1 MQKPFLVVQNLKRDY
16 HGGPVVVN
24 ALRGVDLTIAP
35 GEIVALSGPSGS
47 GKTTLLN
54 LIGGL
59 DSPTSGSIT
68 VGDLE
73 LANQSD
79 RSRSAYRNRT
89 VGFVFQNHNLLPHLT
104 VLENIALPLLVAEE
118 PYPAALKT
126 AAEVLDWVG
135 LSHRR
140 DFRPGE
146 LSGGQAGRV
155 ALARALASNPS
166 LLLGDEITGNLDSA
180 AGEVILTLIR
190 RRVTE
195 TNMTALIVSHDPAVA
210 RWADR
215 TLSLLDG
222 QLKAGHRAGHR
233 PENL

>member
-1 MQKPFLVVQNLKRDY
+1 MKPFLTVRNLTRDY
-16 HGGPVVVN
+16 HGGPVVVR
-24 ALRGVDLTIAP
+24 ALRGVDLTVAP

-59 DSPTSGSIT
+59 DSPTSGTIT
-68 VGDLE
+68 VDDIE

-79 RSRSAYRNRT
+79 RALSGYRNRA

-104 VLENIALPLLVAEE
+104 VVENIALPLLVAEV
-118 PYPAALKT
+118 PYAAALET

-135 LSHRR
+135 LKDRR
-140 DFRPGE
+140 DFRPSE
-146 LSGGQAGRV
+146 LSGGQASRV
-155 ALARALASNPS
+155 ALARALAGQPK
-166 LLLGDEITGNLDSA
+166 LLLGDELTGNLDSV
-180 AGEVILTLIR
+180 AGEVILSLIR

-210 RWADR
+210 NWADR
-215 TLSLLDG
+215 TLHLHDG
-222 QLKAGHRAGHR
+222 RLEAGHTFSDTL
-233 PENL
+233 ND